1 MNLAKDDI
9 RRPRINITKELRV
22 QTAYSLALENE
33 YKQVAF
39 SEERAPL
46 NKGRWREKIFSA
58 GTDLPIDVE
67 IGTGAGTH
75 FAHQSTKEKNRAL
88 VGIEL
93 KYKPLIQSIRRA
105 KNDGA
110 TYAAMCRF
118 HVFNIDL
125 LFEKNEINNIYIHF
139 PDPWTSPRKPKNRI
153 VSENMLNVL
162 YDLQQPGSFIEHKTD
177 SRESFEWSLDEI
189 AKTKYK
195 IEFQSFDLHA
205 EKNIYKEN
213 NFETTFEKIFIR
225 EGTPINYIR
234 LRK

>member
-1 MNLAKDDI
+1 MILDIDDI
-9 RRPRINITKELRV
+9 RRPRINITKTLRV
-22 QTAYSLALENE
+22 QSVYSLALENE
-33 YKQVAF
+33 FKHIAF

-46 NKGRWREKIFSA
+46 NKGQWRDKIF
-58 GTDLPIDVE
+58 GVGPDLPVDVE

-75 FAHQSTKEKNRAL
+75 FAHQATKQMDRAL

-105 KNDGA
+105 KTDGA
-110 TYAAMCRF
+110 KYAAMCRY

-125 LFEKNEINNIYIHF
+125 LFDKDEINNVYIHF

-153 VSENMLNVL
+153 VSENMLNVI
-162 YDLQQPGSFIEHKTD
+162 YDLQRPGSFLEHKTD
-177 SRESFEWSLDEI
+177 SRESFDWSIEEI

-205 EKNIYKEN
+205 EVNDYKKN

-225 EGTPINYIR
+225 ERTPINYVR
-234 LRK
+234 LIK